1 MKKIRRNYPAYVTN
15 TINREYIATLSRPQ
29 AKGLTPLSYALMSAV
44 AVVVMVGVLSV
55 ASIARP
61 ASSAA
66 AQSAQFAPVSDML
79 R

>member
-15 TINREYIATLSRPQ
+15 AINREYIATLSRPQ
-29 AKGLTPLSYALMSAV
+29 AKGLTPFSYALMSAV
-44 AVVVMVGVLSV
+44 AVVVMVGALSV

-61 ASSAA
+61 ASSVAA
-66 AQSAQFAPVSDML
+66 KSLQFAPASALL

>member
-29 AKGLTPLSYALMSAV
+29 AKSLTPFSYALMSAV
-44 AVVVMVGVLSV
+44 AVVVMVGALSV

-61 ASSAA
+61 GSAVSA
-66 AQSAQFAPVSDML
+66 QAKQSAPASAL
-79 R
+79 IH